1 MKKLLATAALAV
13 IATSAMTSC
22 QDTKAT
28 SGNGATDYTQYV
40 NPLMAICRKHISRHR
55 KTMGYELLDTDD
67 RQNR

>member
-40 NPLMAICRKHISRHR
+40 NPLMGTQSSLSYLPETHIPPSQDH
-55 KTMGYELLDTDD
+55 GV
-67 RQNR
+67 